1 MPGHDIAFPSALGR
15 PLATLGLCLAL
26 VAGPGVALAS
36 DEASM
41 DPGAPSA
48 SPGASSASPG
58 ASSASPAPSSAGP
71 ASASASPSVTASAS
85 PGGSLSS
92 AGQPLFPLPESLVVV
107 PPDIPTVSIEA
118 ASEPGLVVG
127 TPVPF
132 TLEHCGLLSPVDV
145 DGSLWLPVAGHDASG
160 GPIDS
165 DEDIGEFINATPG
178 ELTLVSADRA
188 EFVTVSGQVLAFERA
203 PGALDYGMCM

>member
-1 MPGHDIAFPSALGR
+1 MPGQRIVFPSTIGR
-15 PLATLGLCLAL
+15 PIAALGLCLAL
-26 VAGPGVALAS
+26 VGGPGVALAS

-48 SPGASSASPG
+48 AAASASPG
-58 ASSASPAPSSAGP
+58 A
-71 ASASASPSVTASAS
+71 
-85 PGGSLSS
+85 SLSS

-118 ASEPGLVVG
+118 ASDAGLVVG

-132 TLEHCGLLSPVDV
+132 TLQHCGLLSPVDV
-145 DGSLWLPVAGHDASG
+145 DGSLWRPVAGHDAAG

-188 EFVTVSGQVLAFERA
+188 ELVTVSGQVLAFERA